1 MIGEISKRSHISA
14 YQPTDA
20 GVVELTQD
28 AKKVYA
34 TGEGILNH
42 SYRELN
48 NYSIIERM
56 NVDQMALNSYVDE
69 NADEN
74 EAWKWRGTRG
84 IARTKAMV
92 MHSSMTTKIALP
104 MTFAQNDKQEID
116 KGFSMAMRDILEWMS
131 VNSEY
136 RPSYILT
143 TMGALANPVTYL
155 GAEFCESMQTIK
167 DQDKDGKVFEKE
179 IVDEVFSG
187 FQTPV
192 YSADQILIT
201 NAYVQNIQKQRA
213 IAKRQSVEY
222 SELKAKW
229 NWHKNWKYVQAGVR
243 AVFNAED
250 GLFYDISDS
259 VLRKHL
265 VEEVT
270 FECRTEDTEVVFL
283 NGIYMGDEDTAWNPI
298 KHRDNRGAP
307 KYNIVPFGYQRINEH
322 FFFYKSLM
330 NVVGWDNALIDAMY
344 ENTMN
349 RDIIDLDPPVAISG
363 ADSFDSDVIIPGGVF
378 TLENPDA
385 EIRPVLAPN
394 RVSGYQAIREI
405 EESISE
411 ATISKVAGGAL
422 PDADQKAY
430 NVARAEQNTNKMLKG
445 SFRSTA
451 ESVMQYGYLMVDI
464 ALQHLTTA
472 QVDEITGAE
481 SYRPFVLQ
489 DQTVNGKKVSKTI
502 LFDESLSGARMSKEE
517 QKKRSLKLLEKVG
530 YPKNQEHIY
539 MLNPHLFSKMK
550 YLIRMD
556 VDMMLEK
563 NEAFEQQVAEKMY
576 TLLRQDPYIQPEALV
591 RELANASWRGRAEDF
606 MADPNKVAEIMNAQA
621 MEKLG
626 ATGGVPAPEKVPVSA
641 Y

>member
-20 GVVELTQD
+20 GVVELTKE
-28 AKKVYA
+28 AKKTYQD
-34 TGEGILNH
+34 GENILNH

-48 NYSIIERM
+48 NYSVIERA
-56 NVDQMALNSYVDE
+56 NVDQRTLNSYVDE
-69 NADEN
+69 RDEN

-84 IARTKAMV
+84 LARTKAMV

-116 KGFSMAMRDILEWMS
+116 KGFSYAMRDVLEWMS
-131 VNSEY
+131 INSDY
-136 RPSYILT
+136 RPGYIT
-143 TMGALANPVTYL
+143 ATMGALANPVTYL
-155 GAEFCESMQTIK
+155 GAEFCEAMQTVK
-167 DQDKDGKVFEKE
+167 TEDEGGSYSQKE
-179 IVDEVFSG
+179 IIDEVFSG
-187 FQTPV
+187 FQAPV
-192 YSADQILIT
+192 YSADQVLIT
-201 NAYVQNIQKQRA
+201 NAYVRNIQRQRS
-213 IAKRQSVEY
+213 IIKRRPVEH

-229 NWHKNWKYVQAGVR
+229 SWHKNWKYVQKGIK

-250 GLFYDISDS
+250 GLFYDIPDTAMRS
-259 VLRKHL
+259 HL

-270 FECRTEDTEVVFL
+270 YEHRTKDTEVVFL
-283 NGIYMGDEDTAWNPI
+283 NGVYMGDDDTEWNAI
-298 KHRDNRGAP
+298 KHRDNRNAP
-307 KYNIVPFGYQRINEH
+307 KYNVVPFGYQRIGEH
-322 FFFYKSLM
+322 FFFFKSLM
-330 NVVGWDNALIDAMY
+330 NVVGWDNALLDAMY

-349 RDIIDLDPPVAISG
+349 REALDLDPPVAISG
-363 ADSFDSDVIIPGGVF
+363 ADSFDSDVVIPGGVF
-378 TLENPDA
+378 TLENPEA

-394 RVSGYQAIREI
+394 RTSGYQAIREV
-405 EESISE
+405 EKSISE
-411 ATISKVAGGAL
+411 NTISDVAGGAL

-451 ESVMQYGYLMVDI
+451 DSVLQYGYLMIDI

-472 QVDEITGAE
+472 QLDEITGAE
-481 SYRPFVLQ
+481 SYRPFVLE
-489 DQTVNGKKVSKTI
+489 DQTVNGKKVTKTI
-502 LFDESLSGARMSKEE
+502 LFDASLAGSRMSKEE

-550 YLIRMD
+550 YLVRMD

-563 NEAFEQQVAEKMY
+563 NEAFEQQVAERMY